1 MTTYYSIIQRELPV
15 YIEFLYTRQTKNP
28 ASPLHD
34 SNAATGGVR
43 RSTISSAAKTAHAG
57 IIPPH
62 MSGFLAV
69 VDFLALDF
77 LRHRGKRPCRALLGV
92 QFFAGFLAE
101 LGAGDELAHA

>member
-1 MTTYYSIIQRELPV
+1 MNYQSILSF
-15 YIEFLYTRQTKNP
+15 YIPNKKNP

-34 SNAATGGVR
+34 SNAATDSVR
-43 RSTISSAAKTAHAG
+43 RSTIPSAAKTAHAG
-57 IIPPH
+57 IILPH

-77 LRHRGKRPCRALLGV
+77 LRQRGKRPCRALLGV

-101 LGAGDELAHA
+101 LGAGDKLGHA